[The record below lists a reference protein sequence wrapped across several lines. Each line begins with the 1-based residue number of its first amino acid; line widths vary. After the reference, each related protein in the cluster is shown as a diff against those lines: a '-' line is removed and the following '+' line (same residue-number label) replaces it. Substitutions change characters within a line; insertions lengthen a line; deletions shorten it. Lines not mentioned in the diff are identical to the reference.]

1 MLSFAMHALVYPA
14 LFFGMHSIAYSFF
27 YMRKAY
33 VHHKALQ
40 HSLRRFGA
48 VETAGM
54 DISFRAT
61 KISQFTSY
69 VIILHRRP
77 CYKEFP

>member
-1 MLSFAMHALVYPA
+1 
-14 LFFGMHSIAYSFF
+14 
-27 YMRKAY
+27 MRKAY